1 MREANKR
8 GENLGLSEDE
18 LAIYKCLKSEGSA
31 VARSG
36 DEAIQAMTCELMI
49 GWNIQYSVRA
59 KQRTTIRRLWQNY
72 G

>member
-8 GENLGLSEDE
+8 GENLGLRKMSW
-18 LAIYKCLKSEGSA
+18 LFIKCLKSEGSA